1 MGVSGCGGVPLRGC
15 PVVGVSRCEGAEL
28 YIRVMLLLCCVMM
41 LCCVVLCYVMLFYV
55 MSCCVVLVAY
65 PFAG

>member
-28 YIRVMLLLCCVMM
+28 YICVMLCYVVLCYDVM
-41 LCCVVLCYVMLFYV
+41 LCCVVLCYVVLCYV
-55 MSCCVVLVAY
+55 MLCCVS
-65 PFAG
+65 